1 MPSPVKPCELNLSD
15 KRVPGSKR
23 GALVLSRPL
32 FFAAHS
38 RNGVC
43 KRLAV
48 FAVFSSFFFLAC
60 HASSGGIP
68 YGAFLSMI
76 EDAQWDALLQTD
88 IAEIERTARNNPDA
102 AFYAAYL
109 IEEKIPPVDPDSE
122 TAAEDAARA
131 REIIVTLYTN
141 ALQNDAA
148 RDGAAERLRPYA
160 LQSRKT
166 ALETAGVAPDTPALR
181 TLKAAS
187 LLTLGDYRAVAGI
200 YRDGTL
206 SEGGGETAAW
216 DRAILLLARLLQ
228 NAHDPENDLGAE
240 TLGFFLAG
248 GTGPAGRWLWDEIT
262 RRGIVPFHEAGASA
276 AAGLFYAADYAYAE
290 ALAAFRSS
298 FGRDERLF
306 FRYPALM
313 NGLGRAWLSNGN
325 YEEGAALFLGW
336 ETEAAGW
343 ETEAAGREA
352 RAAAEDPAALRDFRY
367 LCLYYAGR
375 MRRATGRRELAAEHF
390 RRAVALAPDALQE
403 DACIWYII
411 EMGFSQRTGTG
422 IELLEEWADRWHDG
436 DYFADHYDRVA
447 QWAASTGNWSTLL
460 SLFPAVERGS
470 SGLTRAKYAYLIG
483 RALEEGLISA
493 RASGIAANRTPEAF
507 YAIAAGE
514 DAAPYYAA
522 ETHLYY
528 RALAGLKLGREP
540 DFIEKPYEIE
550 PSPVVTP
557 EGRFLEG
564 FFTYGAA
571 AYAPAW
577 IRAAAG
583 TLPLP
588 ELRELG
594 RRLSEERLWGE
605 TIRLC
610 VAYMKRPDFAVT
622 AADIALAFPRG
633 YAEAVTRFA
642 AICRID
648 PSVLYGLVRTESS
661 FIPDIISR
669 AGAGGLAQ
677 LMPETALGTAR
688 TIAAQGGPDYAAD
701 GAVDRT
707 DPEANLHIG
716 AYYLRSLLDTQET
729 PLHALLAYNGGPT
742 RVRRWARASRLP
754 PDLFMESVELK
765 ETREY
770 GKKVVGSA
778 ILYHYFYFS
787 LKSTPFVAD
796 ILSE

>member
-1 MPSPVKPCELNLSD
+1 
-15 KRVPGSKR
+15 
-23 GALVLSRPL
+23 LSRPL
-32 FFAAHS
+32 LFAASS

-68 YGAFLSMI
+68 YSAFLSMI

-109 IEEKIPPVDPDSE
+109 IEENIPPVDPDSE
-122 TAAEDAARA
+122 AAAEDAARA

-141 ALQNDAA
+141 ALRSEAA
-148 RDGAAERLRPYA
+148 REGAAERLRAYA

-166 ALETAGVAPDTPALR
+166 ALETAGVSPDTPALR

-187 LLTLGDYRAVAGI
+187 LLTLGDYRAVAGV

-206 SEGGGETAAW
+206 PEGGGETASW

-228 NAHDPENDLGAE
+228 NTHDPENDLGEE
-240 TLGFFLAG
+240 TLDFFLAG
-248 GTGPAGRWLWDEIT
+248 GTGPAGRWLRDEIT

-298 FGRDERLF
+298 LRQDERLF

-325 YEEGAALFLGW
+325 YEEGVALFLGW
-336 ETEAAGW
+336 ETQAAS
-343 ETEAAGREA
+343 
-352 RAAAEDPAALRDFRY
+352 EDRAALRDFRY

-375 MRRATGRRELAAEHF
+375 MRRATGRRDLAAEHF

-422 IELLEEWADRWHDG
+422 IALLEEWADRWHDG

-447 QWAASTGNWSTLL
+447 QWAASTGNWNTLL

-483 RALEEGLISA
+483 RALEEGRISA
-493 RASGIAANRTPEAF
+493 RAPGIMANRTPEAF
-507 YAIAAGE
+507 YAIATGE
-514 DAAPYYAA
+514 NTAPYYAA

-528 RALAGLKLGREP
+528 RALAGLKLGIEP
-540 DFIEKPYEIE
+540 DFIEKPQEIE
-550 PSPVVTP
+550 PCPIVTP

-571 AYAPAW
+571 TYAPAW

-594 RRLSEERLWGE
+594 RRLSEEKLWGE

-610 VAYMKRPDFAVT
+610 VDYMKRPDFAVT
-622 AADIALAFPRG
+622 AADIALAFPLG
-633 YAEAVTRFA
+633 YAEPLTRFA
-642 AICRID
+642 EIYRID

-661 FIPDIISR
+661 FIPDIISW

-677 LMPETALGTAR
+677 LMPETALQTAR
-688 TIAAQGGPDYAAD
+688 TIAQAGGPDYVAD

-716 AYYLRSLLDTQET
+716 AYYLRSLMDTQAT

-742 RVRRWARASRLP
+742 RVRRWTRASSLP

-770 GKKVVGSA
+770 GKKVVASA

-787 LKSTPFVAD
+787 LKSAPFIAD
-796 ILSE
+796 ILRE